1 MNATDTTT
9 TTTTAYGFP
18 VEKVWRESTTVVDHH
33 GRIRFYTV
41 TLDGLEVNRKRYETI
56 TVEYVREAGRTYV
69 SVSAGWQG
77 WSGVTDSAREKI
89 QAAAQEHV
97 RELEAETFGTPE
109 AAQEAVRELLREAAR
124 EGFQREKH
132 RGSLAHVRRIH
143 HTNRARWEG
152 AAGARLTDDD
162 ANGVQLAAYA
172 DELREHV
179 AKLQATLDA
188 LS

>member
-9 TTTTAYGFP
+9 ATTAYGFP

-41 TLDGLEVNRKRYETI
+41 TLDGLEVNRKRYETV

-89 QAAAQEHV
+89 QNAAQEHV

-124 EGFQREKH
+124 EEFQREKR
-132 RGSLAHVRRIH
+132 RGSLGHVRRIH

-179 AKLQATLDA
+179 AELQETLDA